1 MSENQQ
7 RKLKDIFKDYETR
20 ANIQEA
26 YVTALNVNKK
36 NNTLGIILHKIFFFA
51 YRHENPIY
59 R

>member
-36 NNTLGIILHKIFFFA
+36 IT
-51 YRHENPIY
+51 P
-59 R
+59 

>member
-36 NNTLGIILHKIFFFA
+36 NNTLGIILHTDEYGILK
-51 YRHENPIY
+51 NS
-59 R
+59 